1 MAEQDAGS
9 DKVDEATREVD
20 EHDAHAKAHPDRM
33 PTPEEERLAEQNE
46 LDPEVA
52 ESYKEAAER
61 GANVKGEGSIEL

>member
-1 MAEQDAGS
+1 MAEPDVGMQ
-9 DKVDEATREVD
+9 KVNEATRAAD
-20 EHDAHAKAHPDRM
+20 EHDAEAGPSPDRM

-61 GANVKGEGSIEL
+61 GANAKGEGRI